1 LYPESRVLDEDCES
15 LRDSSFDVLS
25 LGKLLRPNLIEAVD
39 SIAQGYEM
47 QTKRLLSFAEQNFSA
62 ILSKNGGGS
71 EVSSKH

>member
-1 LYPESRVLDEDCES
+1 
-15 LRDSSFDVLS
+15 
-25 LGKLLRPNLIEAVD
+25 LIEAVD

-71 EVSSKH
+71 EMSSKH